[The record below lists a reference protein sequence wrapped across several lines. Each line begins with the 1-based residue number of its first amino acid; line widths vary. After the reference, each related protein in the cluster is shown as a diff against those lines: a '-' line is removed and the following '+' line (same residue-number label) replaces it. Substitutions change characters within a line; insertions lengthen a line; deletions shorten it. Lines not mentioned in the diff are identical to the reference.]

1 MMKEQMKTVFNS
13 MRIAALAGTL
23 ATAGAGCVTANS
35 QNGQAQQYSDYLDP
49 RVEGFQAIK
58 EAYENQGK
66 KVEATFVQ
74 DAQGNKVVV
83 YGVRDKTFMERTNE
97 HLNANEGVYK
107 NVDRVLNLGLKTT
120 DTIYNIKGTHH
131 LESIRH
137 SEKSQAGA
145 LNGILYTLPSLT
157 R

>member
-1 MMKEQMKTVFNS
+1 MMNEQMKKVFNS
-13 MRIAALAGTL
+13 MRIAAMAGEMNA
-23 ATAGAGCVTANS
+23 ATGCVMPAS
-35 QNGQAQQYSDYLDP
+35 QSGQTQQQYSDYLDP
-49 RVEGFQAIK
+49 RAEVFQAIK
-58 EAYENQGK
+58 EAYENSGK

-74 DAQGNKVVV
+74 DAQGNKVAV

-120 DTIYNIKGTHH
+120 DTIYGIKQTHH

-137 SEKSQAGA
+137 SEKSQAA
-145 LNGILYTLPSLT
+145 TLRVINGVLS